1 MSVEVQNGSRLERN
15 ICMELKYC
23 QSDPQSRP
31 STANHQI
38 QWRPLDIG
46 IAALCDR
53 KENYTEE
60 KENPFNAYNLRI
72 NLNLAV

>member
-1 MSVEVQNGSRLERN
+1 MSEEVQNGVRLERK
-15 ICMELKYC
+15 ICMELNYC
-23 QSDPQSRP
+23 QNDPRSRP

-38 QWRPLDIG
+38 QWRPLNTG

-53 KENYTEE
+53 KENYTED

-72 NLNLAV
+72 NLNAGV